1 MFYYCCMLDDMVL
14 NGKDVDIDELML
26 QLVVENV
33 LKEYRYGEM
42 RRDDEQ
48 KTPRDQVN
56 DHAPTLQGEKISK
69 FN

>member
-42 RRDDEQ
+42 RRDDN
-48 KTPRDQVN
+48 KR
-56 DHAPTLQGEKISK
+56 LQEIK
-69 FN
+69 